1 MGAKPRARKPHREVT
16 YLSWATPPYAY
27 ACGCVLAYADKRLT
41 IFNTYAHPIDQ
52 PIAHLRGQHP
62 MTASEPPAKWGAEH
76 KLAMAMLEENSPIYI
91 YIYIY
96 PYVNTL
102 CLKAILRLMLG
113 A

>member
-1 MGAKPRARKPHREVT
+1 
-16 YLSWATPPYAY
+16 
-27 ACGCVLAYADKRLT
+27 
-41 IFNTYAHPIDQ
+41 
-52 PIAHLRGQHP
+52 